1 MEELEIYKRNQMR
14 LISSLIKL
22 NRKMK
27 RIELKA
33 ILYSKFLTSEQQR
46 VVDDYIAELAKEGD
60 E

>member
-14 LISSLIKL
+14 LISSLLKL

-33 ILYSKFLTSEQQR
+33 ILYSKFLTSEQR
-46 VVDDYIAELAKEGD
+46 KSVDSYVEELAKKDD

>member
-14 LISSLIKL
+14 LISSLLNL

-33 ILYSKFLTSEQQR
+33 ILYSKFLTSEQR
-46 VVDDYIAELAKEGD
+46 KSVDSYIEELAKKDD